1 MIDID
6 GFFHQVA
13 VAFVF
18 AEMRADP
25 TNGEWH
31 GQPLPN
37 ELERLDVLA
46 LGDEGNISL
55 NVNTGR
61 TGQLTGGN
69 TVTIVLL
76 EEEFE
81 HELTSL
87 LNFLRVGGYH
97 HAFLDFSTA
106 GGLEVWFAF
115 HLNHAEATTFYG
127 FKDFIV
133 AKCGNVNVIL
143 PGDLQNGAPCF
154 GLHYVPVDS

>member
-1 MIDID
+1 MHLVVGYKTLEMIDVD

-31 GQPLPN
+31 GQPLSN
-37 ELERLDVLA
+37 ELERLNVFP
-46 LGDEGNISL
+46 LGDEGDISL
-55 NVNTGR
+55 NIDASR
-61 TGQLTGGN
+61 AGQLTGSN
-69 TVTIVLL
+69 AVTVVFF

-81 HELTSL
+81 HELSSL
-87 LNFLRVGGYH
+87 LNLLRVGGYH
-97 HAFLDFSTA
+97 HAFLDFSAA

-127 FKDFIV
+127 FKDFVV
-133 AKCGNVNVIL
+133 AERRNIKVVL
-143 PGDLQNGAPCF
+143 PGDL
-154 GLHYVPVDS
+154 

>member
-1 MIDID
+1 MHLVVGYKPFEMVDID
-6 GFFHQVA
+6 GFFHQVS

-18 AEMRADP
+18 AEMRADS

-31 GQPLPN
+31 GQPLPD
-37 ELERLDVLA
+37 ELERLNVLA
-46 LGDEGNISL
+46 LRDEGNISL

-69 TVTIVLL
+69 SVTIVLL

-97 HAFLDFSTA
+97 HAFLDLSAA
-106 GGLEVWFAF
+106 GGLEMWFAF

-127 FKDFIV
+127 FQDLVV
-133 AKCGNVNVIL
+133 AERRDVNVVL
-143 PGDLQNGAPCF
+143 PGDL
-154 GLHYVPVDS
+154 

>member
-6 GFFHQVA
+6 GFFYQVA

-18 AEMRADP
+18 AGMRADP

-31 GQPLPN
+31 GKTLPD
-37 ELERLDVLA
+37 ELERLNVLA

-55 NVNTGR
+55 NVDAGR

-69 TVTIVLL
+69 TVTIVFL

-87 LNFLRVGGYH
+87 LNLLRVSGYRH
-97 HAFLDFSTA
+97 SFLDFSTA

-127 FKDFIV
+127 SKDFVV
-133 AKCGNVNVIL
+133 AECRNVNVVL
-143 PGDLQNGAPCF
+143 PGDL
-154 GLHYVPVDS
+154 

>member
-31 GQPLPN
+31 GQPLPD
-37 ELERLDVLA
+37 ELERLNVLA
-46 LGDEGNISL
+46 LGDEGKISL
-55 NVNTGR
+55 NVNAGR

-69 TVTIVLL
+69 TVTIVFF

-87 LNFLRVGGYH
+87 LNLLRVGGYH
-97 HAFLDFSTA
+97 HTFLDFSTA

-127 FKDFIV
+127 FKDFVV
-133 AKCGNVNVIL
+133 AECRNVNVVL
-143 PGDLQNGAPCF
+143 PGDL
-154 GLHYVPVDS
+154 